1 MMRRREAGAEL
12 RLGNSKEWRMGGSVT
27 EAARRPTGCTV
38 PRDEAAS
45 KQLCWGRAMGCL
57 SLPEGHRDLNPRS
70 PRARGFDC
78 CPEELRFLNPVP
90 QAACC
95 RISALSWRQVA
106 GGVAGRCPGPP
117 ARRWEQQSSPG
128 LPVGGNCWW
137 HAAALPL
144 KGSVS

>member
-12 RLGNSKEWRMGGSVT
+12 RLGNSKGWRMGGSVT

-70 PRARGFDC
+70 PRPRGFDC

-106 GGVAGRCPGPP
+106 GGWPAAVPVLLPGAGRSRAAPGCQ
-117 ARRWEQQSSPG
+117 W
-128 LPVGGNCWW
+128 VGTAGGM
-137 HAAALPL
+137 LQLFP
-144 KGSVS
+144 